1 MQKTLLCPLCMYVRA
16 MLLSLSLSLFFF
28 FFGKRAAVGARRA
41 AAAARRAAAAFL
53 FAAGR
58 RRAVG
63 GRTKAVFSRNNACG
77 GRCGGFSRRHLF
89 MRVFARFEAFSVIFC
104 IVSWLFLSFFR
115 AFFRYGALF

>member
-1 MQKTLLCPLCMYVRA
+1 MQKNLVMPFMHVCSGHAP
-16 MLLSLSLSLFFF
+16 LSLLFIFFF
-28 FFGKRAAVGARRA
+28 WKRAAVE
-41 AAAARRAAAAFL
+41 ARRAAAAFL